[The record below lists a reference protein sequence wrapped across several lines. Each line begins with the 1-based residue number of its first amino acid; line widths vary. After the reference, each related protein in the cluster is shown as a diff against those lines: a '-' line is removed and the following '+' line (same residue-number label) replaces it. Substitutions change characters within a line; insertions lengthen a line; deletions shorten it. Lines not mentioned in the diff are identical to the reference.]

1 MIMDIIYAMFLMH
14 QALYQAGQQ
23 SIALDFHY
31 NRRSSHLLEVA
42 R

>member
-1 MIMDIIYAMFLMH
+1 MMDIIYAMSLMH

-23 SIALDFHY
+23 SIAFDFHY